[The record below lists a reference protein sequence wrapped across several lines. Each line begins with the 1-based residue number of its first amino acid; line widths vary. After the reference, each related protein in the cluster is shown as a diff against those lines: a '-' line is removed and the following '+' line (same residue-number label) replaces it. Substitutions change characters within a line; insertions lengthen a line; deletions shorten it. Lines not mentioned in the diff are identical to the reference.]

1 MNIFLCLTQFGF
13 CTVYILFIAD
23 NLRQV
28 CMCLYFPAITL
39 VLLIAVYLVSID
51 KQLYIT

>member
-1 MNIFLCLTQFGF
+1 MLYLVVVCRIVVNIFLCLTQFGF

-28 CMCLYFPAITL
+28 CMC
-39 VLLIAVYLVSID
+39 VYVCV
-51 KQLYIT
+51 YT